1 MKKRSH
7 KKEVKDRI
15 KSHIKKEDRV
25 KVITGRDR
33 GKIGK
38 VLKVIRK
45 DNRVLIENINIV
57 KHHTKPN
64 AKNKQG
70 GIIES
75 EAPLQLSNVMLMC
88 NKCVS
93 PVRIR
98 MQQLEDGKQVRICRK
113 CSEIIDA

>member
-70 GIIES
+70 GATNACRPCES
-75 EAPLQLSNVMLMC
+75 ECSSWKMENRCGFAENAVRSLMPD
-88 NKCVS
+88 VLMFD
-93 PVRIR
+93 V
-98 MQQLEDGKQVRICRK
+98 
-113 CSEIIDA
+113 